1 MPSNDQESFGVFK
14 PVGDVVVS
22 FPSQATA
29 EAAAK
34 ALADS
39 GCPAAAIRRISAAQ
53 MTAIRENDI
62 RGASALASIGQE
74 LNLAKAD
81 LALAQRG
88 YHWLLV
94 SAADDDEAARV
105 VAAVKPHGA
114 ERAQR
119 YGRFLVEELIEHGDE
134 QTQVAESPD
143 RGLDAQTASGHETER
158 VQKQRGA

>member
-1 MPSNDQESFGVFK
+1 MSTNDQESFGVFK

-22 FPSQATA
+22 FPSQAAA

-34 ALADS
+34 ALAGI

-53 MTAIRENDI
+53 MKAIRQNDLQ
-62 RGASALASIGQE
+62 GASGLASIGQE
-74 LNLAKAD
+74 VNLAKAD
-81 LALAQRG
+81 LALADRG

-94 SAADDDEAARV
+94 SVSDDDEAARV
-105 VAAVKPHGA
+105 ADCVKPLGA

-134 QTQVAESPD
+134 PTQVAESPD
-143 RGLDAQTASGHETER
+143 RGLDAQTPSGHEAER
-158 VQKQRGA
+158 TRKQRGA